1 MEFTKINNDING
13 NPRFVVH
20 FYELLNDGEGEG
32 LNILEKFD
40 LVVKKAR
47 KIGGKMYRGK
57 DFGGGIVFQSYDIQ
71 TTINKAKGI

>member
-1 MEFTKINNDING
+1 
-13 NPRFVVH
+13 VVH

>member
-1 MEFTKINNDING
+1 MKRINNDLNG

-20 FYELLNDGEGEG
+20 FYDLLKEGEGEG

-47 KIGGKMYRGK
+47 KVGGKIYKGK